1 VQLPGAITMY
11 FQKVADHRPPTW
23 PDSERPQQSH
33 LDFYVDDLP
42 EAEAAALGF
51 GASKPDFQPGA
62 DKCLVLLDRPGTR
75 CAYAREADRAS
86 LTDLGAPCA
95 FGEGPYPA
103 GDRLEGLSSHCSAGS
118 QPGRAYGAQRRAER

>member
-1 VQLPGAITMY
+1 MPIAEFLAVNLDCANPPELAEFYSKLTGGEVTYSSDEYAGVQLPGAITMY

-42 EAEAAALGF
+42 EAEAAALGL

-62 DKCLVLLDRPGTR
+62 DKCVVLLD
-75 CAYAREADRAS
+75 
-86 LTDLGAPCA
+86 
-95 FGEGPYPA
+95 PA
-103 GDRLEGLSSHCSAGS
+103 GHPLCLCARS
-118 QPGRAYGAQRRAER
+118 